1 MKFFKLPDLGEGL
14 PEAEIVE
21 WHVKAGE
28 TVKEDQLLVSVET
41 DKAIVEVPSPQ
52 DGVIAHLFGAAGDI
66 LHTGEPLVEYSG
78 EVQDDTGTVVGVV
91 KADSHAAIN
100 DDHFTIGNTSNQS
113 QNQTRPSRHYPNHRC
128 TPAVRALAKR
138 LNIDLSNVT
147 ASGPLGLITVDD
159 VERFHLLQNKIGV
172 QKPLSG
178 ARRSMAKNLAKA
190 EQEVVK
196 ITLSDDADLHRW
208 PRKGDPTLRLI
219 RALSQACQKE
229 PNLNAWYDGTSMTL
243 RPLQSIDIG
252 IAVDTPD
259 GLFVPILRDTA
270 HRDLDALK
278 DGLARLREDVSQRT
292 VPVTELQ
299 GASITLSN
307 FGTIAGRYGNPVV
320 VPPTVAILG
329 AGAIREQV
337 VAENGKAVIHPV
349 MPLSLSFDH
358 RPITGGEA
366 ARFLKALIED
376 LELKI

>member
-1 MKFFKLPDLGEGL
+1 M
-14 PEAEIVE
+14 
-21 WHVKAGE
+21 
-28 TVKEDQLLVSVET
+28 
-41 DKAIVEVPSPQ
+41 
-52 DGVIAHLFGAAGDI
+52 
-66 LHTGEPLVEYSG
+66 
-78 EVQDDTGTVVGVV
+78 
-91 KADSHAAIN
+91 
-100 DDHFTIGNTSNQS
+100 
-113 QNQTRPSRHYPNHRC
+113 
-128 TPAVRALAKR
+128 
-138 LNIDLSNVT
+138 
-147 ASGPLGLITVDD
+147 
-159 VERFHLLQNKIGV
+159 
-172 QKPLSG
+172 
-178 ARRSMAKNLAKA
+178 
-190 EQEVVK
+190 
-196 ITLSDDADLHRW
+196 
-208 PRKGDPTLRLI
+208 
-219 RALSQACQKE
+219 
-229 PNLNAWYDGTSMTL
+229 
-243 RPLQSIDIG
+243 
-252 IAVDTPD
+252 DTPD

-337 VAENGKAVIHPV
+337 VAENGKAVIHPI

>member
-1 MKFFKLPDLGEGL
+1 MKYFKLPDLGEGL

-52 DGVIAHLFGAAGDI
+52 SGVIAHLFGNAGDI
-66 LHTGEPLVEYSG
+66 LHTGEALVEYLG
-78 EVQDDTGTVVGVV
+78 EEQEDTGTVVGVV
-91 KADSHAAIN
+91 KTDSHAAIN
-100 DDHFTIGNTSNQS
+100 DDHFIIGNVSNHSQNQS
-113 QNQTRPSRHYPNHRC
+113 QPSRHYPNHRC
-128 TPAVRALAKR
+128 TAPVRALAKR

-147 ASGPLGLITVDD
+147 ASGPLGLITVAD
-159 VERFHLLQNKIGV
+159 VEKFNVLQAEIGV

-196 ITLSDDADLHRW
+196 ITLSDDADLYRW
-208 PRKGDPTLRLI
+208 PKKGDPTLRLI
-219 RALSQACQKE
+219 RAISQACQKE
-229 PNLNAWYDGTSMTL
+229 ANLNAWYDGPSMTL

-252 IAVDTPD
+252 IAVDTPE
-259 GLFVPILRDTA
+259 GLFVPILRNVA
-270 HRDLDALK
+270 NRNLEELK
-278 DGLARLREDVSQRT
+278 QGLTRLREDVNQRT

-337 VAENGKAVIHPV
+337 VAHQGEVAIHRV

-366 ARFLKALIED
+366 ARFLRAVIDD
-376 LELKI
+376 LELTE